1 MPELMIRFLV
11 GGLAVSLF
19 AMVSDALRPKSF
31 AGLFGAAPSI
41 ALATLGLAIHK
52 NGRAYAA
59 LESRSMMLGAV
70 AFLVYAASV
79 SWALRRYQV
88 SALSASLAL
97 LPLWFLVSFCL
108 WHLVGAA

>member
-1 MPELMIRFLV
+1 MSEMLIRFLV
-11 GGLAVSLF
+11 GGLVVSLF
-19 AMVSDALRPKSF
+19 AMISDALRPKGF

-41 ALATLGLAIHK
+41 ALATLGLTIHK

-59 LESRSMMLGAV
+59 LESRSMILGAT

-79 SWALRRYQV
+79 SWALRRYKV
-88 SALSASLAL
+88 SALGASLTL

-108 WHLVGAA
+108 WHFVGRA